1 MTLARQEGGFLSLPR
16 SFLSMEG
23 MEHILLI
30 DGSLDD
36 DPVLSYTLGQ
46 LRHHEVTQVLL
57 ANLPP
62 KVVEERI

>member
-1 MTLARQEGGFLSLPR
+1 
-16 SFLSMEG
+16 MEG